1 MAVKIL
7 GILQHKNKYSIKGFS
22 DESETE
28 NHCSWKW
35 CILSTPNH
43 LPAYKFSDIIRNT
56 EDTYTANMKS
66 INQ

>member
-35 CILSTPNH
+35 CILSTPKH
-43 LPAYKFSDIIRNT
+43 LPACKFSDIIWNT
-56 EDTYTANMKS
+56 EDIYTVNLKS